1 MPESFQVLLK
11 ELQGLG
17 LSIELISEN
26 SVGGNLGQNEE
37 VITND
42 FESFELPDDLTTQ
55 ITLPESEQETME
67 DLAKQLTESAQNE
80 NSEGIIEES
89 LENLTESLNDAPEEE
104 E

>member
-1 MPESFQVLLK
+1 MCIRDS
-11 ELQGLG
+11 
-17 LSIELISEN
+17 
-26 SVGGNLGQNEE
+26 
-37 VITND
+37 
-42 FESFELPDDLTTQ
+42 DLTTQ